1 MSQKWRSSHGTSTSQ
16 HRRSLR
22 PAQADGVFTA
32 RTYLDTRQ
40 NVPISHTH
48 THTPH
53 GCTCAW
59 THTHTCAHACISTR
73 PPSCIVCDDFRA
85 ISAFGLSSLLLRKVG
100 ARRVGCVY
108 SRGSP
113 APPLTFPV
121 KKSTFLLGGDR
132 TPERNDRSESRGSQA
147 RRPPARA
154 RPRGCG
160 AKGWKTVCFEG

>member
-1 MSQKWRSSHGTSTSQ
+1 MTGRPMSQKWRSSHGTSTSQ

-40 NVPISHTH
+40 NVPISHAHTH
-48 THTPH
+48 THS
-53 GCTCAW
+53 
-59 THTHTCAHACISTR
+59 HACISTR

-160 AKGWKTVCFEG
+160 AKGWKTVYFEG

>member
-1 MSQKWRSSHGTSTSQ
+1 MFHDGAANVTEVAFLTWNVHLPAP
-16 HRRSLR
+16 SLTPPCAGR
-22 PAQADGVFTA
+22 WCFHSEDLSRHQTECAD
-32 RTYLDTRQ
+32 LTRA
-40 NVPISHTH
+40 HTH
-48 THTPH
+48 THS
-53 GCTCAW
+53 
-59 THTHTCAHACISTR
+59 HACISTR
-73 PPSCIVCDDFRA
+73 PPSCIICDDFRA

-113 APPLTFPV
+113 VPPLTFPV

-160 AKGWKTVCFEG
+160 AKGWKTVYFEG